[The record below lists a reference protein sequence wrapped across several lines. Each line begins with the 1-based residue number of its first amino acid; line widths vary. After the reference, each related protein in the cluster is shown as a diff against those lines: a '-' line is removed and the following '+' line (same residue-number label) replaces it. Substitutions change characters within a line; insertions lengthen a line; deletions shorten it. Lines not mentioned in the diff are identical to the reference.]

1 MINAP
6 YAEQAFEHLYKFW
19 RFENHNRPA
28 IAITTKNPNYIYKE
42 INTPEKI
49 IDRWLDIDYVINAN
63 RDRLNRTLFYGDA
76 LPCVNLNL
84 GPDVFAGLYG
94 CELIHDECTSWA
106 VHDTSR
112 PLKDYDLSKVDEEG
126 FWWKKTMEMT
136 KALVEDSNGDYLVG
150 VTDIHAGLD
159 ALVSLR
165 GPEQVCLDLYDEP
178 AEVKRLLMELFE
190 GFKKYFNQICS
201 IIETKQKG
209 HTNWL
214 GPWSDKRW
222 YVTSCDFIYMISEE
236 MFEEFELPLLKAEL
250 EFLGRSIF
258 HLDGVGSLRHLDRI
272 LKLDNLNGIQWVPG
286 AGKPTA
292 PYWIDVYK
300 KIQDAGKINYIYPSP
315 EEVPMLLEH
324 LRPEGV
330 FYLVHCETPK
340 EAEELFEFVSNY
352 YIK

>member
-178 AEVKRLLMELFE
+178 AEVKRLLM
-190 GFKKYFNQICS
+190 
-201 IIETKQKG
+201 
-209 HTNWL
+209 
-214 GPWSDKRW
+214 
-222 YVTSCDFIYMISEE
+222 
-236 MFEEFELPLLKAEL
+236 
-250 EFLGRSIF
+250 
-258 HLDGVGSLRHLDRI
+258 
-272 LKLDNLNGIQWVPG
+272 
-286 AGKPTA
+286 
-292 PYWIDVYK
+292 
-300 KIQDAGKINYIYPSP
+300 
-315 EEVPMLLEH
+315 
-324 LRPEGV
+324 
-330 FYLVHCETPK
+330 
-340 EAEELFEFVSNY
+340 
-352 YIK
+352 